1 MKYIIK
7 SEAIHKHELT
17 VDADNIDEAQ
27 VRCMETMQQGHMPYE
42 VITTV
47 AVTEALTLDQN

>member
-17 VDADNIDEAQ
+17 VEADNIDEAQ
-27 VRCMETMQQGHMPYE
+27 VRGMETMQQGHMPYE

>member
-1 MKYIIK
+1 
-7 SEAIHKHELT
+7 
-17 VDADNIDEAQ
+17 
-27 VRCMETMQQGHMPYE
+27 MQQGHMPYE